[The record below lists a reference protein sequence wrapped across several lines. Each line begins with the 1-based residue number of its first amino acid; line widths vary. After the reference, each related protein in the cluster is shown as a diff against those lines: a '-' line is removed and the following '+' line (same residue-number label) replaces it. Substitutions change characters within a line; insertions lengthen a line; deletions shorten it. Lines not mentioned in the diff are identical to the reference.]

1 MSAAAAAGAYLR
13 AGVPSLAVILFA
25 GARRAFFFGDA
36 VTAMAAP
43 VTSCFTVACPLLR
56 FLLSPAAGF
65 PSSESSLGTRLR
77 LADADSQ
84 SSPSAARRE
93 FAVARRNGCLRVAA
107 MILLVSR
114 ATREVR
120 IEGAGDRVWLES
132 CCADVLRSDASM
144 TSRSR
149 PINVFFD

>member
-1 MSAAAAAGAYLR
+1 MSTAAATAGGGGAHLR

-36 VTAMAAP
+36 VTAMAASA
-43 VTSCFTVACPLLR
+43 TSCFTVACPLLR
-56 FLLSPAAGF
+56 FLLTLAAGS
-65 PSSESSLGTRLR
+65 PSSESLSLGTRLR
-77 LADADSQ
+77 LAAADSQ

-120 IEGAGDRVWLES
+120 IEGAD
-132 CCADVLRSDASM
+132 DH
-144 TSRSR
+144 
-149 PINVFFD
+149 